1 MTENKVSIP
10 DRILSLK
17 WWQATIMIVSIL
29 IAAGWAAHEGANVN
43 VTVDVDARVSAIE
56 KTLNMPVN
64 STLSAFRK
72 SNSYL
77 VSLVD
82 AYACLQSGTNAS
94 LREYS
99 TNHTMIIDDGLG
111 NASVSGGSVYIA
123 EGAYSASV
131 ILKTNTR
138 LVIEKGATGIT
149 VTSVAAGANCILDDF
164 NSGVFKYY
172 KNGALYTQFDYAN
185 GTQFWWQGEN
195 RTGVLENS
203 ISFSIIQISDTQ
215 FLSSWRPTYWSNL
228 TAWIL
233 SYSQSNPLAMVIHT
247 GDIVDNGSDTTQWT
261 RANTSMGTLLDNG
274 VPYSW
279 DAGNHDQQPQ
289 DDPNSYW
296 LGQNYLSF
304 NATYMSSKSYWAGSQ
319 FAGKSTA
326 TKFSYGSRDYIVIN
340 LEYFANTTV
349 IAWMKSLI
357 SSNPTSNIIV
367 ATHAYLSV
375 EASDYF
381 TSGGSTWAETLCHTL
396 DDYSNVFMVL
406 CGHNYEE
413 SGISF
418 AKRTPAGRME
428 LLYDEQETDTEA
440 GADSARIYEFT
451 AVGNLL
457 SVKAQTYFVYN
468 NTYIQDKTNYF
479 QFPVVVS
486 YGQVASQIPATYVVT
501 GNGYRYYAYFGANNS
516 LFVSSS
522 NAITV
527 SEYVFANLTSGRTWK
542 EKVVFKGSFVFW
554 GHLEPYSYTIID
566 MTEANATEMGGT
578 NSPLAVINSTVHDIE
593 IIGGSWN
600 QNATA
605 QSGGSGID
613 IRGSNVDVRNI
624 YMTNVYDYGLDVEHN
639 ENIRILD
646 STFAN
651 CSGDDDVSIHDSK
664 NVLIDHVLSINHTG
678 SLAGASYSGFEIE
691 DGSQYVIVSNSIAWF
706 PNQTTTNHF
715 GFHLHINANDEPTP
729 SHCKFIGDQAIGM
742 GSHGFAV
749 DGTATNP
756 VNGSTNEFDDCESD
770 FAYLYGFRFQ
780 NAVNITVNGGSATN
794 ARHLTQGVG
803 VFIGSNCEHITIRGL
818 TCNNNP
824 VCDLKVYD
832 TTGVDTVFEYCD
844 LQSAVKIIDEGLRT
858 VRHHCSGYPDPYTQ
872 LVYTVGGI
880 DGSNAFATAGR
891 CFLVPIEIPF
901 DCYINKLGVVWAT
914 TSTGNVTLGL
924 YKSSSNSPGSQSLAV
939 QTANTVKGATWNAQE
954 ISITE
959 TFVHAGVYFLG
970 VESDETTS
978 VLLRAAN
985 PSRFNSGTYK
995 AFYFD
1000 VAGGYGTLPDPAP
1013 AVIASTTV
1021 ISGGY
1026 VIISRVP

>member
-1 MTENKVSIP
+1 
-10 DRILSLK
+10 
-17 WWQATIMIVSIL
+17 MIVSIL
-29 IAAGWAAHEGANVN
+29 LAAGWAARQGADVSVN
-43 VTVDVDARVSAIE
+43 VDLDARVSAIE
-56 KTLNMPVN
+56 QTLNMPVN
-64 STLSAFRK
+64 SSLSAFRK

-77 VSLVD
+77 VSLVET
-82 AYACLQSGTNAS
+82 YACFQRGSNGSAP
-94 LREYS
+94 EYS
-99 TNHTMIIDDGLG
+99 TNHTKIIQDCLD
-111 NASVSGGSVYIA
+111 NASVSGGSVYVA
-123 EGAYSASV
+123 EGSYSASV

-149 VTSVAAGANCILDDF
+149 IASVASNANCILDDF
-164 NSGVFKYY
+164 NGGVFKYY

-195 RTGVLENS
+195 RTGALANTV
-203 ISFSIIQISDTQ
+203 SFSIIQISDTQ

-233 SYSQSNPLAMVIHT
+233 AYSQSNPLAMVIHT

-261 RANTSMGTLLDNG
+261 RANTSMTTLLDNG
-274 VPYSW
+274 IPYSW

-296 LGQNYLSF
+296 LGENYLCF
-304 NATYMSSKSYWAGSQ
+304 NATYMSSKSYWVGSQ

-326 TKFSYGSRDYIVIN
+326 TKFSYGSRDFIVIN
-340 LEYFANTTV
+340 LEYFANSTV

-428 LLYDEQETDTEA
+428 LLYDQQETDTEQ

-451 AVGNLL
+451 AVGNLF

-486 YGQVASQIPATYVVT
+486 YGQVASQIPATYVIT
-501 GNGYRYYAYFGANNS
+501 GNSLRYFAYYGANNS
-516 LFVSSS
+516 LFLSSS
-522 NAITV
+522 NVITL
-527 SEYVFANLTSGRTWK
+527 SEYVFANLTSERTSK
-542 EKVVFKGSFVFW
+542 EKVVFKGTFIFW
-554 GHLEPYSYTIID
+554 GSIKPYSYTVLD
-566 MTEANATEMGGT
+566 MTEANLTEMGGT
-578 NSPLAVINSTVHDIE
+578 NSPLAVINSTVHDVE

-600 QNATA
+600 QNGIS

-624 YMTNVYDYGLDVEHN
+624 YMTNVCDYGLDVEHN
-639 ENIRILD
+639 ENIRVLD

-651 CSGDDDVSIHDSK
+651 CSGDDDISIHNSK
-664 NVLIDHVLSINHTG
+664 NVLIDNVLSINHTG

-691 DGSQYVIVSNSIAWF
+691 DGSQYVIVSNCIAWF
-706 PNQTTTNHF
+706 PNQTMTNHF

-749 DGTATNP
+749 DGTASSW
-756 VNGSTNEFDDCESD
+756 VNGSSNEFDDCESD

-780 NAVNITVNGGSATN
+780 NAANVTVRGGSATN
-794 ARHLTQGVG
+794 ARHATQGVG
-803 VFIGSNCEHITIRGL
+803 VFVGSNCQHITVSGL
-818 TCNNNP
+818 LCNNNP

-844 LQSAVKIIDEGLRT
+844 LQSPVKIIDAGLRT
-858 VRHHCSGYPDPYTQ
+858 VRHHCSGIPDPFVQ
-872 LVYTVGGI
+872 LVYTVGEI
-880 DGSNAFATAGR
+880 DGSNALGTAGR
-891 CFLVPIEIPF
+891 AYMIPIEIPI
-901 DCYINKLGVVWAT
+901 DCYISKLGVVWGT
-914 TSTGNVTLGL
+914 TSAGNVTLGL
-924 YKSSSNSPGSQSLAV
+924 YKSNTYSPASQALMA
-939 QTANTVKGATWNAQE
+939 QTADLAKASANNAQE
-954 ISITE
+954 GTITE
-959 TFVHAGVYFLG
+959 TFVQAGLYFLV
-970 VESDETTS
+970 VESSETTS
-978 VLLRAAN
+978 IILRASN
-985 PSRFNSGTYK
+985 PSRFNGGTYK
-995 AFYFD
+995 ACYFD
-1000 VAGGYGTLPDPAP
+1000 VGGGYGALPSTCP
-1013 AVIASTTV
+1013 AVSWSSSTIA
-1021 ISGGY
+1021 GGY